1 MTRSTSVAVAA
12 GLVAAAAL
20 AASAQAQTNVPKPS
34 YKYEKCYGVSKAG
47 QNDCF
52 GVSNACGGTA
62 KTDRQGD
69 AWIYLPAGT
78 CKKIPGGLTG
88 PIKP

>member
-1 MTRSTSVAVAA
+1 MSRSTSVVTAA
-12 GLVAAAAL
+12 GLATAVAMAAA
-20 AASAQAQTNVPKPS
+20 AQAQTNVPKPS
-34 YKYEKCYGVSKAG
+34 YKYEKCYGIAKAG

-52 GVSNACGGTA
+52 GPSNACGGTA
-62 KTDRQGD
+62 KADRQGD

-78 CKKIPGGLTG
+78 SKKIPGGSTA